1 MNYSEFNSWL
11 QSPSKTLVM
20 GVLNLTPD
28 SFSDGGLFTT
38 KEKALDHCLK
48 MINEGADLIDVGG
61 ESTRPGSDPLSINE
75 ELDRTIPII
84 EKIRSITDCTISID
98 SYKSEVVEAALNV
111 GANIVNDISG
121 LTFDH
126 NMAELISQKN
136 APIIMM
142 HINGKPKIMQNNPQY
157 DNLLKDILHY
167 FSRQLKLA
175 HSAGIDSSKIILDP
189 GLGFGKKVEH
199 NFELIRKLPQICAM
213 GFPVLVGPSRKSFI
227 GEALNL
233 PINDRIEGTMA
244 SITASVINGARIVR
258 VHDIQKTRR
267 TVTIT
272 EKIMGFS

>member
-98 SYKSEVVEAALNV
+98 SYKSKVVEAALNV

>member
-38 KEKALDHCLK
+38 KEKALDQCLK

-126 NMAELISQKN
+126 NMAELISQKYV
-136 APIIMM
+136 PIIMM
-142 HINGKPKIMQNNPQY
+142 HINGKPKLMQENPQY
-157 DNLLKDILHY
+157 DNLIKDILHF

-175 HSAGIDSSKIILDP
+175 QSAGIDSSKIILDP

-267 TVTIT
+267 TVTVT

>member
-84 EKIRSITDCTISID
+84 EKIRSYTDCTISID

-142 HINGKPKIMQNNPQY
+142 HINGKPKIMQENPRY
-157 DNLLKDILHY
+157 DNLLKDILDF
-167 FSRQLKLA
+167 FSRQLELA
-175 HSAGIDSSKIILDP
+175 QLAGIDSSKIILDP

>member
-11 QSPSKTLVM
+11 QSPSKTLIM

-84 EKIRSITDCTISID
+84 EKIRSITDCVISID

-126 NMAELISQKN
+126 NMAELISQEN
-136 APIIMM
+136 VPIIMM
-142 HINGKPKIMQNNPQY
+142 HINGKPKLMQENPQY
-157 DNLLKDILHY
+157 DNLIKDILHF

-175 HSAGIDSSKIILDP
+175 QSAGIDSSKIILDP

>member
-98 SYKSEVVEAALNV
+98 SYKSKVVEAALNV

-142 HINGKPKIMQNNPQY
+142 HINGKPKIMQENPRY
-157 DNLLKDILHY
+157 DNLLKDILDF
-167 FSRQLKLA
+167 FSRQLELA
-175 HSAGIDSSKIILDP
+175 QSVGIDSSKIILDP

>member
-98 SYKSEVVEAALNV
+98 SYKSKVVEAALNV

-142 HINGKPKIMQNNPQY
+142 HINGKPKIMQENPRY
-157 DNLLKDILHY
+157 DNLLKDILGF
-167 FSRQLKLA
+167 FSRQLELA
-175 HSAGIDSSKIILDP
+175 QSVGIDSSKIILDP

-267 TVTIT
+267 TVTVT

>member
-38 KEKALDHCLK
+38 KEKALDQCLK

-126 NMAELISQKN
+126 NMAELISQKKS
-136 APIIMM
+136 PIIMM
-142 HINGKPKIMQNNPQY
+142 HINGKPKIMQENPRY
-157 DNLLKDILHY
+157 DNLLKDILDF
-167 FSRQLKLA
+167 FSRQLELA
-175 HSAGIDSSKIILDP
+175 QSAGIDSSKIILDP

-267 TVTIT
+267 TVTIA

>member
-1 MNYSEFNSWL
+1 
-11 QSPSKTLVM
+11 M

-142 HINGKPKIMQNNPQY
+142 HINGKPKFMQENPQY
-157 DNLLKDILHY
+157 DNLIKDILHF
-167 FSRQLKLA
+167 FSRQLELA
-175 HSAGIDSSKIILDP
+175 QSAGIDSSKIILDP

>member
-38 KEKALDHCLK
+38 KEKALNRCLK

-142 HINGKPKIMQNNPQY
+142 HINGKPKIMQENPQY
-157 DNLLKDILHY
+157 DNLLKDILDF
-167 FSRQLKLA
+167 FSRQLELA
-175 HSAGIDSSKIILDP
+175 QSVGIDSSKIILDP

-244 SITASVINGARIVR
+244 SITASVINGAKIVR

-267 TVTIT
+267 TVTVA